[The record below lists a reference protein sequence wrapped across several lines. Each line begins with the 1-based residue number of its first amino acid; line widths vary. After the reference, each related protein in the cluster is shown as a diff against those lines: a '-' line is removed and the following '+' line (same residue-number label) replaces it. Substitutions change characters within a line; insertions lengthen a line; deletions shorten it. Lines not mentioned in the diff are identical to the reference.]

1 MTEHDIVAGSTAPTT
16 VESLAAELRELGVRA
31 GDVVIAHASL
41 SALGWV
47 CGGPVAVIEA
57 LVRAVGPDGT
67 LAMPA
72 HSTDLS
78 EPSNWVNPPVPQS
91 WWPRIRAE
99 MPAFDARR
107 TPTRGIGAVAELFRT
122 WPGVLR
128 SDHPTS
134 SIAAFGRQAEVI
146 VLGHPLDDPMG
157 ENSPLGRLYALD
169 ARVALLGVGHDRNT
183 SLHLAERK
191 AFGPRQVRTM
201 TGSPV
206 TQDGR
211 RRWVE
216 YGEPASSSDDFV
228 ELGAAFDEAPDG
240 AREAK
245 GIRVMGQRR
254 LVDFAVG
261 WLAEHRC
268 ADGSHKPPSEKLL

>member
-1 MTEHDIVAGSTAPTT
+1 MTEHDVVEGSAQPVT
-16 VESLAAELRELGVRA
+16 VESRADELRALGIRE

-41 SALGWV
+41 GALGWV
-47 CGGPVAVIEA
+47 CGGAVAVIEA
-57 LVRAVGPDGT
+57 LLLAVGPRGT

-91 WWPRIRAE
+91 WWPRIRAA
-99 MPAFDARR
+99 MPAFDPRR

-128 SDHPTS
+128 SEHPTS
-134 SIAAFGRQAEVI
+134 SFAAFGARAELV
-146 VLGHPLDDPMG
+146 VAGHPLEDPMG
-157 ENSPLGRLYALD
+157 EQSPLGRLYDLD
-169 ARVALLGVGHDRNT
+169 ARIALLGVGHDKNT

-191 AFGPRQVRTM
+191 AFGPRQSRTM
-201 TGSPV
+201 TGSPLM
-206 TQDGR
+206 QDGK

-228 ELGAAFDEAPDG
+228 EIGTAFGEGPDVV
-240 AREAK
+240 RESN
-245 GIRVMGQRR
+245 GIRVMRQRQ

-261 WLAEHRC
+261 WLAAHRRR
-268 ADGSHKPPSEKLL
+268 DGSLQTPE